1 MDGMKKLGNEKK
13 LGKTK
18 LVKSNT
24 EGHMADQ
31 PFQITVAVLDMVRN
45 LSAEG
50 FKAREIAPRLGISET
65 AVYTYIKRNIEFARA
80 VADGKKAFK
89 DAEKAVKEK
98 ARKER
103 AAAAKKAAE
112 EKEEKAK
119 QKAIADKC
127 AEEKKAATAE
137 STAAIR
143 KAKIQAAAMPPAN
156 TAPPPAKTE
165 KQEELTEDAKLLF
178 ITPGMPNAKLM
189 NRYASRM
196 VQLLDKMLDTSIQTG
211 RSNRLIEL
219 LVEVVYGW
227 QKTQNVTLTAKV
239 ERPVE
244 SMEDNKLIDVIN
256 IGADDE

>member
-1 MDGMKKLGNEKK
+1 
-13 LGKTK
+13 
-18 LVKSNT
+18 
-24 EGHMADQ
+24 MADQ
-31 PFQITVAVLDMVRN
+31 PFQITAAVLDTVRN

-50 FKAREIAPRLGISET
+50 FKAKEIAPRLGISET

-80 VADGKKAFK
+80 IADGKKAFK
-89 DAEKAVKEK
+89 ALKEK
-98 ARKER
+98 AKNEKVE
-103 AAAAKKAAE
+103 ATKKAA
-112 EKEEKAK
+112 KRTA
-119 QKAIADKC
+119 
-127 AEEKKAATAE
+127 EKKAATAE
-137 STAAIR
+137 NAAAIR

>member
-1 MDGMKKLGNEKK
+1 
-13 LGKTK
+13 
-18 LVKSNT
+18 
-24 EGHMADQ
+24 MADQ
-31 PFQITVAVLDMVRN
+31 PFQITAAVLDTVRN

-65 AVYTYIKRNIEFARA
+65 TIYAYIKRNIDFARA
-80 VADGKKAFK
+80 IADGKKAFK
-89 DAEKAVKEK
+89 DAEKV
-98 ARKER
+98 RKE
-103 AAAAKKAAE
+103 KKAAE
-112 EKEEKAK
+112 RAEEKKAARRAEEKKAAK
-119 QKAIADKC
+119 RTA
-127 AEEKKAATAE
+127 EKKAATAE
-137 STAAIR
+137 NAAAIR
-143 KAKIQAAAMPPAN
+143 KAKIQAAAAMPPAN
-156 TAPPPAKTE
+156 TAPPPAKNE
-165 KQEELTEDAKLLF
+165 KPEELTEDAKLLF
-178 ITPGMPNAKLM
+178 ITPGMPNARLM

>member
-1 MDGMKKLGNEKK
+1 
-13 LGKTK
+13 
-18 LVKSNT
+18 
-24 EGHMADQ
+24 MADQ
-31 PFQITVAVLDMVRN
+31 PFQITAAVLDTVRN

-65 AVYTYIKRNIEFARA
+65 TIYAYIKRNIEFARA
-80 VADGKKAFK
+80 IADGKKAFK

-165 KQEELTEDAKLLF
+165 KPEELTEDAKLLF

>member
-1 MDGMKKLGNEKK
+1 
-13 LGKTK
+13 
-18 LVKSNT
+18 
-24 EGHMADQ
+24 MADQ
-31 PFQITVAVLDMVRN
+31 PFQITAAVLDTVRN

-65 AVYTYIKRNIEFARA
+65 TIYAYIKRNIEFARA
-80 VADGKKAFK
+80 IADGKKAFK
-89 DAEKAVKEK
+89 DAEKV
-98 ARKER
+98 RKE
-103 AAAAKKAAE
+103 KKAAE
-112 EKEEKAK
+112 RAEEKKAARRAEEKKAAK
-119 QKAIADKC
+119 RTA
-127 AEEKKAATAE
+127 EKKAATAE
-137 STAAIR
+137 NAAAIR

-156 TAPPPAKTE
+156 TAPPPVKNE
-165 KQEELTEDAKLLF
+165 KPEELTEDAKLLF

>member
-1 MDGMKKLGNEKK
+1 
-13 LGKTK
+13 
-18 LVKSNT
+18 
-24 EGHMADQ
+24 MADQ
-31 PFQITVAVLDMVRN
+31 EFQITAAVLDTVRN

-89 DAEKAVKEK
+89 DAEKIRKEK
-98 ARKER
+98 AQNEK
-103 AAAAKKAAE
+103 AAAAEKAAE
-112 EKEEKAK
+112 KAAKEKEEKIRQRAEQRTKRNAVAAK
-119 QKAIADKC
+119 RTA
-127 AEEKKAATAE
+127 EKKAATAE
-137 STAAIR
+137 NAAAIR

-156 TAPPPAKTE
+156 AAPPPVKNE
-165 KQEELTEDAKLLF
+165 KPEELTEDAKLLF

-219 LVEVVYGW
+219 LVEVVY
-227 QKTQNVTLTAKV
+227 
-239 ERPVE
+239 
-244 SMEDNKLIDVIN
+244 
-256 IGADDE
+256 

>member
-1 MDGMKKLGNEKK
+1 MAGN
-13 LGKTK
+13 
-18 LVKSNT
+18 
-24 EGHMADQ
+24 A
-31 PFQITVAVLDMVRN
+31 ITITPDVLMRVRE
-45 LSAEG
+45 LTAAG
-50 FKAREIAPRLGISET
+50 FKCKDLASELSVT
-65 AVYTYIKRNIEFARA
+65 ERKIYSLIERNIEFARA
-80 VADGKKAFK
+80 VAEGKQAFN
-89 DAEKAVKEK
+89 DAEKIRK
-98 ARKER
+98 AKGSGRGSGFR
-103 AAAAKKAAE
+103 AAAKHTAADKAPHEVELAPAVEAQRVQKAA
-112 EKEEKAK
+112 A
-119 QKAIADKC
+119 
-127 AEEKKAATAE
+127 AE
-137 STAAIR
+137 SR
-143 KAKIQAAAMPPAN
+143 KAKIQAAAMAPAN
-156 TAPPPAKTE
+156 TAPPPAKNE
-165 KQEELTEDAKLLF
+165 KPEELTEDAKLLF

>member
-1 MDGMKKLGNEKK
+1 
-13 LGKTK
+13 
-18 LVKSNT
+18 
-24 EGHMADQ
+24 MADQ
-31 PFQITVAVLDMVRN
+31 AFQITAAVLDTVRN

-89 DAEKAVKEK
+89 AAEKIRKEK
-98 ARKER
+98 AQNEK

-112 EKEEKAK
+112 KAAEEKEEKNRQRAAQRAEQRAK
-119 QKAIADKC
+119 QKAISDKR

-137 STAAIR
+137 NAAAIR
-143 KAKIQAAAMPPAN
+143 KAKIQAAAVMPPAN
-156 TAPPPAKTE
+156 TAPPPAKNE
-165 KQEELTEDAKLLF
+165 KPEELTEDAKLLF
-178 ITPGMPNAKLM
+178 ITPGMPNARLM

-227 QKTQNVTLTAKV
+227 QKTQNIALTAKV

-244 SMEDNKLIDVIN
+244 TMDDGKLIDVIN

>member
-1 MDGMKKLGNEKK
+1 
-13 LGKTK
+13 
-18 LVKSNT
+18 
-24 EGHMADQ
+24 MADQ
-31 PFQITVAVLDMVRN
+31 PFQITAAVLDTVRN

-65 AVYTYIKRNIEFARA
+65 TIYAYIKRNIDFARA
-80 VADGKKAFK
+80 IADGKKVFK
-89 DAEKAVKEK
+89 DAEKV
-98 ARKER
+98 RKE
-103 AAAAKKAAE
+103 KKAAE
-112 EKEEKAK
+112 RAEEKKAARRAEEKKAAK
-119 QKAIADKC
+119 RTA
-127 AEEKKAATAE
+127 EKKAATAE
-137 STAAIR
+137 NAAAIR

-156 TAPPPAKTE
+156 TAPPPAKNE
-165 KQEELTEDAKLLF
+165 KPEELTEDAKLLF
-178 ITPGMPNAKLM
+178 ITPGMPNARLM

-227 QKTQNVTLTAKV
+227 QKTQNIALTAKV

>member
-1 MDGMKKLGNEKK
+1 
-13 LGKTK
+13 
-18 LVKSNT
+18 
-24 EGHMADQ
+24 MADQ
-31 PFQITVAVLDMVRN
+31 PFQITAAVLDTVRN

-50 FKAREIAPRLGISET
+50 FKAKEIAPRLGISET
-65 AVYTYIKRNIEFARA
+65 TIYAYIKRNIEFARA
-80 VADGKKAFK
+80 IADGKKAFK
-89 DAEKAVKEK
+89 DAEKV
-98 ARKER
+98 RKE
-103 AAAAKKAAE
+103 KKAAE
-112 EKEEKAK
+112 RAEEKKAARRAEEKKAAK
-119 QKAIADKC
+119 RTA
-127 AEEKKAATAE
+127 EKKAATAE
-137 STAAIR
+137 NAAAIR
-143 KAKIQAAAMPPAN
+143 KAKIQAAAAMPPAN

-165 KQEELTEDAKLLF
+165 KPEELTEDAKLLF

>member
-1 MDGMKKLGNEKK
+1 
-13 LGKTK
+13 
-18 LVKSNT
+18 
-24 EGHMADQ
+24 MADQ
-31 PFQITVAVLDMVRN
+31 PFQITAAVLDTVRN

-65 AVYTYIKRNIEFARA
+65 TIYAYIKRNIEFARA
-80 VADGKKAFK
+80 IADGKKAFK
-89 DAEKAVKEK
+89 DAEKV
-98 ARKER
+98 RKE
-103 AAAAKKAAE
+103 KKAAE
-112 EKEEKAK
+112 R
-119 QKAIADKC
+119 
-127 AEEKKAATAE
+127 AEEKKAARRAEEKKAAKRTAE
-137 STAAIR
+137 KKAVTAENAAAIR
-143 KAKIQAAAMPPAN
+143 KAKIQAAAAMPPAN

-165 KQEELTEDAKLLF
+165 KPEELTEDAKLLF

>member
-1 MDGMKKLGNEKK
+1 
-13 LGKTK
+13 
-18 LVKSNT
+18 
-24 EGHMADQ
+24 MADQ
-31 PFQITVAVLDMVRN
+31 PFQITAAVLDTVRN

-89 DAEKAVKEK
+89 ALKEK
-98 ARKER
+98 AKNEKVE
-103 AAAAKKAAE
+103 AIKKAA
-112 EKEEKAK
+112 KRTA
-119 QKAIADKC
+119 
-127 AEEKKAATAE
+127 EKKAATAE
-137 STAAIR
+137 NAAAIR

-156 TAPPPAKTE
+156 TAPPPAKNE
-165 KQEELTEDAKLLF
+165 KPEELTEDAKLLF

>member
-1 MDGMKKLGNEKK
+1 MAGN
-13 LGKTK
+13 
-18 LVKSNT
+18 
-24 EGHMADQ
+24 A
-31 PFQITVAVLDMVRN
+31 ITITPDVLMRVRE
-45 LSAEG
+45 LTAAG
-50 FKAREIAPRLGISET
+50 FKCKDLASELSVT
-65 AVYTYIKRNIEFARA
+65 ERKIYSLIERNIEFARA
-80 VADGKKAFK
+80 VAEGKQAFN
-89 DAEKAVKEK
+89 DAEKIRKAKGAGRRPEFRAATVKHTAEQKAEEK
-98 ARKER
+98 APHEVELAPAVEAQRVQK
-103 AAAAKKAAE
+103 AAAA
-112 EKEEKAK
+112 
-119 QKAIADKC
+119 
-127 AEEKKAATAE
+127 E
-137 STAAIR
+137 SR

-178 ITPGMPNAKLM
+178 ITPGMPNARLM

-227 QKTQNVTLTAKV
+227 QKTQNIALTAKV

>member
-1 MDGMKKLGNEKK
+1 
-13 LGKTK
+13 
-18 LVKSNT
+18 
-24 EGHMADQ
+24 MADQ
-31 PFQITVAVLDMVRN
+31 PFQITAAVLDTVRN

-65 AVYTYIKRNIEFARA
+65 TIYAYIKRNIEFARA
-80 VADGKKAFK
+80 VAEGKKAFK

-103 AAAAKKAAE
+103 AAAAKKA
-112 EKEEKAK
+112 
-119 QKAIADKC
+119 
-127 AEEKKAATAE
+127 EEKKAATVENAK
-137 STAAIR
+137 AIR
-143 KAKIQAAAMPPAN
+143 KAKIQAAVMPPAN
-156 TAPPPAKTE
+156 PAPPLAKTE
-165 KQEELTEDAKLLF
+165 KAARTAKTEKPEELTEDAKLLF

-196 VQLLDKMLDTSIQTG
+196 VQLLDKLLDTSIQTG
-211 RSNRLIEL
+211 RASRMIEL

-227 QKTQNVTLTAKV
+227 QKTQNVAITAKV

>member
-1 MDGMKKLGNEKK
+1 MAGN
-13 LGKTK
+13 
-18 LVKSNT
+18 
-24 EGHMADQ
+24 A
-31 PFQITVAVLDMVRN
+31 ITITPDVLMRVRE
-45 LSAEG
+45 LTAAG
-50 FKAREIAPRLGISET
+50 FKCKDLASELSVT
-65 AVYTYIKRNIEFARA
+65 ERKIYSLIERNIEFARA
-80 VADGKKAFK
+80 VAEGKQAFN
-89 DAEKAVKEK
+89 DAEKIRK
-98 ARKER
+98 AKGSGRGSGFR
-103 AAAAKKAAE
+103 AAAKHTAADKALHEVELAPAVEAQRVQKAA
-112 EKEEKAK
+112 A
-119 QKAIADKC
+119 
-127 AEEKKAATAE
+127 AE
-137 STAAIR
+137 SR

-156 TAPPPAKTE
+156 TAPPPVKNE
-165 KQEELTEDAKLLF
+165 KPEELTEDAKLLF
-178 ITPGMPNAKLM
+178 ITPGMPNARLM

>member
-1 MDGMKKLGNEKK
+1 MG
-13 LGKTK
+13 
-18 LVKSNT
+18 
-24 EGHMADQ
+24 DQ
-31 PFQITVAVLDMVRN
+31 PFQITAAVLDTVRN

-65 AVYTYIKRNIEFARA
+65 TIYAYIKRNIDFARA
-80 VADGKKAFK
+80 IADGKKAFK
-89 DAEKAVKEK
+89 DTEKV
-98 ARKER
+98 RKE
-103 AAAAKKAAE
+103 KKAAE
-112 EKEEKAK
+112 RAEEKKAARRAEEKKAAK
-119 QKAIADKC
+119 RTA
-127 AEEKKAATAE
+127 EKKAATAE
-137 STAAIR
+137 NAAAIR
-143 KAKIQAAAMPPAN
+143 KAKIQAAAVMPPAN
-156 TAPPPAKTE
+156 TAPPPAKNE
-165 KQEELTEDAKLLF
+165 KPEELTEDAKLLF
-178 ITPGMPNAKLM
+178 ITPGMPNARLM

-227 QKTQNVTLTAKV
+227 QKTQNIALTAKV

>member
-1 MDGMKKLGNEKK
+1 
-13 LGKTK
+13 
-18 LVKSNT
+18 
-24 EGHMADQ
+24 MADQ
-31 PFQITVAVLDMVRN
+31 PFQITAAVLDTVRN

-65 AVYTYIKRNIEFARA
+65 TIYAYIKRNIEFARA
-80 VADGKKAFK
+80 VAEGKKAFK

-103 AAAAKKAAE
+103 ATAAKK
-112 EKEEKAK
+112 
-119 QKAIADKC
+119 
-127 AEEKKAATAE
+127 AEEKKAATVENAK
-137 STAAIR
+137 AIR
-143 KAKIQAAAMPPAN
+143 KAKIQAAVMPPAN
-156 TAPPPAKTE
+156 PAPPPAKTE
-165 KQEELTEDAKLLF
+165 KAARAAKTEKPEELTEDAKLLF
-178 ITPGMPNAKLM
+178 ITPGMPNARLM

>member
-1 MDGMKKLGNEKK
+1 
-13 LGKTK
+13 
-18 LVKSNT
+18 
-24 EGHMADQ
+24 MADQ
-31 PFQITVAVLDMVRN
+31 PFQITAAVLDTVRN

-50 FKAREIAPRLGISET
+50 FKAKEIAPRLGISET

-80 VADGKKAFK
+80 IADGKKAFK
-89 DAEKAVKEK
+89 ALKEK
-98 ARKER
+98 AKNEKVE
-103 AAAAKKAAE
+103 ATKKAA
-112 EKEEKAK
+112 KRTA
-119 QKAIADKC
+119 
-127 AEEKKAATAE
+127 EKKAATAE
-137 STAAIR
+137 NAAAIR

-156 TAPPPAKTE
+156 AAPPPAKNE
-165 KQEELTEDAKLLF
+165 KPEELTEDAKLLF

-256 IGADDE
+256 IGAGDE

>member
-1 MDGMKKLGNEKK
+1 
-13 LGKTK
+13 
-18 LVKSNT
+18 
-24 EGHMADQ
+24 MADQ
-31 PFQITVAVLDMVRN
+31 PFQITAAVLDTVRN

-65 AVYTYIKRNIEFARA
+65 TIYAYIKRNIEFARA

-127 AEEKKAATAE
+127 AAERKAATAE

-156 TAPPPAKTE
+156 TAPPPVKNE
-165 KQEELTEDAKLLF
+165 KPEELTEDAKLLF

>member
-1 MDGMKKLGNEKK
+1 
-13 LGKTK
+13 
-18 LVKSNT
+18 
-24 EGHMADQ
+24 MADQ
-31 PFQITVAVLDMVRN
+31 PFQITAAVLDTVRN

-80 VADGKKAFK
+80 IADGKKAFK
-89 DAEKAVKEK
+89 ALKEK
-98 ARKER
+98 AKNEKVE
-103 AAAAKKAAE
+103 ATKKAA
-112 EKEEKAK
+112 KRTA
-119 QKAIADKC
+119 
-127 AEEKKAATAE
+127 EKKAATAE
-137 STAAIR
+137 NAAAIR

-227 QKTQNVTLTAKV
+227 QKTQNIALTAKV

>member
-1 MDGMKKLGNEKK
+1 
-13 LGKTK
+13 
-18 LVKSNT
+18 
-24 EGHMADQ
+24 MADQ
-31 PFQITVAVLDMVRN
+31 PFQITAAVLDTVRN

-65 AVYTYIKRNIEFARA
+65 TIYAYIKRNIEFARA

-89 DAEKAVKEK
+89 DAEKA
-98 ARKER
+98 RKE
-103 AAAAKKAAE
+103 KKAAE
-112 EKEEKAK
+112 RAEEKKAARRAEEKKAAK
-119 QKAIADKC
+119 RTA
-127 AEEKKAATAE
+127 EKKAATAE
-137 STAAIR
+137 NAAAIR

-156 TAPPPAKTE
+156 TAPPPAKNE
-165 KQEELTEDAKLLF
+165 KPEELTEDAKLLF

-227 QKTQNVTLTAKV
+227 QKTQNIALTAKV

>member
-1 MDGMKKLGNEKK
+1 
-13 LGKTK
+13 
-18 LVKSNT
+18 
-24 EGHMADQ
+24 MADQ
-31 PFQITVAVLDMVRN
+31 PFQITAAVLDTVRN

-65 AVYTYIKRNIEFARA
+65 AIYAYIKRNIDFARA
-80 VADGKKAFK
+80 IADGKKAFK
-89 DAEKAVKEK
+89 DAEKV
-98 ARKER
+98 RKE
-103 AAAAKKAAE
+103 KKAAE
-112 EKEEKAK
+112 RAEEKKAARRAEEKKAAK
-119 QKAIADKC
+119 RTA
-127 AEEKKAATAE
+127 EKKAATAE
-137 STAAIR
+137 NAAAIR
-143 KAKIQAAAMPPAN
+143 KAKIQAAAAMPPAN
-156 TAPPPAKTE
+156 AAPPPAKNE
-165 KQEELTEDAKLLF
+165 KPEELTEDAKLLF

-227 QKTQNVTLTAKV
+227 QKTQNIALTAKV

>member
-1 MDGMKKLGNEKK
+1 
-13 LGKTK
+13 
-18 LVKSNT
+18 
-24 EGHMADQ
+24 MADQ
-31 PFQITVAVLDMVRN
+31 PFQITAAVLDTVRN

-50 FKAREIAPRLGISET
+50 FKAREIAPHLGISET
-65 AVYTYIKRNIEFARA
+65 TIYAYIKRNTDFARA

-89 DAEKAVKEK
+89 DAEKT
-98 ARKER
+98 RKKKT
-103 AAAAKKAAE
+103 AAAKKAT
-112 EKEEKAK
+112 AK
-119 QKAIADKC
+119 N

-137 STAAIR
+137 NAAAIR
-143 KAKIQAAAMPPAN
+143 KAKIQAAAAMPPAN
-156 TAPPPAKTE
+156 AAPPPAKNE
-165 KQEELTEDAKLLF
+165 KPEELTEDAKLLF

-227 QKTQNVTLTAKV
+227 QKTQNIALTAKV

>member
-1 MDGMKKLGNEKK
+1 
-13 LGKTK
+13 
-18 LVKSNT
+18 
-24 EGHMADQ
+24 MADQ
-31 PFQITVAVLDMVRN
+31 PFQITTAVLDTVRN

-65 AVYTYIKRNIEFARA
+65 TIYAYIKRNIEFARA
-80 VADGKKAFK
+80 IADGKKAFK

-156 TAPPPAKTE
+156 TAPPPAKNE

>member
-1 MDGMKKLGNEKK
+1 
-13 LGKTK
+13 
-18 LVKSNT
+18 
-24 EGHMADQ
+24 MADQ
-31 PFQITVAVLDMVRN
+31 AFQITAAVLDTVRN

-165 KQEELTEDAKLLF
+165 KPEELTEDAKLLF
-178 ITPGMPNAKLM
+178 ITPGMPNARLM

-227 QKTQNVTLTAKV
+227 QKTQNIALTAKV

>member
-1 MDGMKKLGNEKK
+1 MAGN
-13 LGKTK
+13 
-18 LVKSNT
+18 
-24 EGHMADQ
+24 A
-31 PFQITVAVLDMVRN
+31 ITITPDVLMRVRE
-45 LSAEG
+45 LTAAG
-50 FKAREIAPRLGISET
+50 FKCKDLASELSVT
-65 AVYTYIKRNIEFARA
+65 ERKIYSLIERNIEFARA
-80 VADGKKAFK
+80 VAEGKQAFN
-89 DAEKAVKEK
+89 DAEKIRK
-98 ARKER
+98 AKGSGRGPGFR
-103 AAAAKKAAE
+103 AAAKHTAADKAPREVELAPAVEAQRVQKAA
-112 EKEEKAK
+112 A
-119 QKAIADKC
+119 
-127 AEEKKAATAE
+127 AE
-137 STAAIR
+137 SR
-143 KAKIQAAAMPPAN
+143 KAKIQAAAMAPAN

-165 KQEELTEDAKLLF
+165 KPEELTEDAKLLF

>member
-1 MDGMKKLGNEKK
+1 
-13 LGKTK
+13 
-18 LVKSNT
+18 
-24 EGHMADQ
+24 MADQ
-31 PFQITVAVLDMVRN
+31 PFQITAAVLDTVRN

-50 FKAREIAPRLGISET
+50 FKAREIAPHLGISET
-65 AVYTYIKRNIEFARA
+65 TIYAYIKRNTDFARA

-89 DAEKAVKEK
+89 DAEKDRKKKAV
-98 ARKER
+98 
-103 AAAAKKAAE
+103 AAKKATAKSAAE
-112 EKEEKAK
+112 R
-119 QKAIADKC
+119 
-127 AEEKKAATAE
+127 KAATAE
-137 STAAIR
+137 NAAAIR

-156 TAPPPAKTE
+156 TALPPAKTE

-178 ITPGMPNAKLM
+178 ITPGMPNARLM

>member
-1 MDGMKKLGNEKK
+1 
-13 LGKTK
+13 
-18 LVKSNT
+18 
-24 EGHMADQ
+24 MADQ
-31 PFQITVAVLDMVRN
+31 PFQITAAVLDTVRN

-65 AVYTYIKRNIEFARA
+65 TIYAYIKRNIEFARA

-127 AEEKKAATAE
+127 AEEKRAATAE
-137 STAAIR
+137 STVAIR

-156 TAPPPAKTE
+156 TAPPPAKNE
-165 KQEELTEDAKLLF
+165 KPEELTEDAKLLF
-178 ITPGMPNAKLM
+178 ITPGMPNARLM

>member
-1 MDGMKKLGNEKK
+1 MEN
-13 LGKTK
+13 
-18 LVKSNT
+18 
-24 EGHMADQ
+24 
-31 PFQITVAVLDMVRN
+31 
-45 LSAEG
+45 
-50 FKAREIAPRLGISET
+50 
-65 AVYTYIKRNIEFARA
+65 
-80 VADGKKAFK
+80 
-89 DAEKAVKEK
+89 
-98 ARKER
+98 
-103 AAAAKKAAE
+103 AK
-112 EKEEKAK
+112 
-119 QKAIADKC
+119 
-127 AEEKKAATAE
+127 
-137 STAAIR
+137 AIR
-143 KAKIQAAAMPPAN
+143 KAKIQAAAVMPPAN
-156 TAPPPAKTE
+156 AAPPPAKTE
-165 KQEELTEDAKLLF
+165 KTAKNEKIAKTEKPEELTEDAKLLF

>member
-1 MDGMKKLGNEKK
+1 
-13 LGKTK
+13 
-18 LVKSNT
+18 
-24 EGHMADQ
+24 MADQ
-31 PFQITVAVLDMVRN
+31 PFQITAAVLDTVRN

-65 AVYTYIKRNIEFARA
+65 TIYAYIKRNIEFARA

-89 DAEKAVKEK
+89 DAEKI
-98 ARKER
+98 RKE
-103 AAAAKKAAE
+103 KKAAE
-112 EKEEKAK
+112 RAEEKKAAK
-119 QKAIADKC
+119 RAEEKKAAKRT
-127 AEEKKAATAE
+127 AEKKAATAE
-137 STAAIR
+137 NAAAIR

-156 TAPPPAKTE
+156 TAPPPAKDE
-165 KQEELTEDAKLLF
+165 KPEELTEDAKLLF

-196 VQLLDKMLDTSIQTG
+196 VQLLDKMLDTGIQTG

-227 QKTQNVTLTAKV
+227 QKTQNIALTAKV

>member
-1 MDGMKKLGNEKK
+1 
-13 LGKTK
+13 
-18 LVKSNT
+18 
-24 EGHMADQ
+24 MADQ
-31 PFQITVAVLDMVRN
+31 PFQITAAVLDTVRN

-50 FKAREIAPRLGISET
+50 FKAREIAPHLGISET

-80 VADGKKAFK
+80 IAEGKKAFK
-89 DAEKAVKEK
+89 AEKKTRKEK
-98 ARKER
+98 T
-103 AAAAKKAAE
+103 AAAKKATAKSAE
-112 EKEEKAK
+112 ER
-119 QKAIADKC
+119 
-127 AEEKKAATAE
+127 KAATAE
-137 STAAIR
+137 NAAAIR

-156 TAPPPAKTE
+156 TAPPPVKNE
-165 KQEELTEDAKLLF
+165 KPEELTEDAKLLF

-196 VQLLDKMLDTSIQTG
+196 VQLLDKRLDTSIQTG